1 MVRVMDTICPICA
14 NLLHCQCYSVMPCN
28 GQRLSVLIML
38 RVRCLHGDPVGVVAG
53 AELLKSAEKFGKEAQ
68 RDDHGSVR
76 ERSMETRNKFHIIA
90 SQGRDNTK
98 SFDINLFQSY
108 VVHTDIHAHTH
119 THLLWARFSRQPSMK
134 RMRI

>member
-1 MVRVMDTICPICA
+1 M
-14 NLLHCQCYSVMPCN
+14 
-28 GQRLSVLIML
+28 
-38 RVRCLHGDPVGVVAG
+38 GVVAG

-134 RMRI
+134 RMRIWRSVNQHTREHSSFSASLIRPSDRWI